1 MTHTPATVTAPLA
14 GVRVVDLTSVLMG
27 PFATQTLAEFG
38 AEVIKVEPPEGD
50 LVRGIGPMRH
60 PGMGAIFIN
69 ANRGKKSVVLDL
81 KTAFGREALLR
92 LAAGADVFAYN
103 LRPQAMQRLGL
114 GWAALRAVNP
124 RLVYA
129 GMFGFARG
137 GPYSALP
144 AYDDIIQGACGIAQ
158 LAGVASGGA
167 PAYAPLALADRAT
180 GLAAVS
186 HVLAALLARA
196 RTGEGC
202 AIDVTMF
209 ETMTRIVLFDHLQ
222 GETFV
227 PAEGPTGYARHLS
240 RYRRPYATAD
250 GWVCALIY
258 SDRHWQRF
266 FDAVGRHDLLERE
279 PELATI
285 EGRTRRIDELYGLVE
300 QELGRR
306 DTASAVALLESID
319 APVMAMR
326 SVDELLSDPHLL
338 ATGFLGEE
346 DHPSEGRLRRI
357 GTGATWHDHPLSTPG
372 PAPRLGE
379 HTREVLAAL
388 GYARDEIER
397 NQNPGADGRAP
408 RPER

>member
-1 MTHTPATVTAPLA
+1 MPHDLSIRNAPLA
-14 GVRVVDLTSVLMG
+14 GVRVIDLTSVLMG

-50 LVRGIGPMRH
+50 LVRGIGPMRNT
-60 PGMGAIFIN
+60 GMGAIFIN

-92 LAAGADVFAYN
+92 LAATADVFAYN

-114 GWAALRAVNP
+114 GRDALRAANP
-124 RLVYA
+124 RLIYV

-144 AYDDIIQGACGIAQ
+144 AYDDIIQGASGIAH
-158 LAGVASGGA
+158 LAGLASAGA

-180 GLAAVS
+180 GLSAVN
-186 HVLAALLARA
+186 HVLAALLARE
-196 RTGEGC
+196 RSGEGC

-209 ETMTRIVLFDHLQ
+209 ETMTRLALFDHLQ

-240 RYRRPYATAD
+240 RYRKPYATRD
-250 GWVCALIY
+250 GWVCAMIY

-266 FDAVGRHDLLERE
+266 FDAVGRRDLLERE

-285 EGRTRRIDELYGLVE
+285 EGRTRRIDALYELVE
-300 QELGRR
+300 QELGAR

-319 APVMAMR
+319 APVMPMH
-326 SVDELLSDPHLL
+326 SVDELLRDPHLL
-338 ATGFLGEE
+338 ATGFYGEE
-346 DHPSEGRLRRI
+346 EHPSEGRLRRV
-357 GTGATWHDHPLSTPG
+357 GAGATWHDQPLPPPG

-379 HTREVLAAL
+379 HTREVLSAL
-388 GYARDEIER
+388 GYAREEIETE
-397 NQNPGADGRAP
+397 
-408 RPER
+408 ERRR

>member
-1 MTHTPATVTAPLA
+1 VTPQSGPSTAPLS

-60 PGMGAIFIN
+60 AGMGAIFIN

-81 KTAFGREALLR
+81 KTAFGRDALLR
-92 LAAGADVFAYN
+92 LAATADVFAYN
-103 LRPQAMQRLGL
+103 LRPQAMDRLGL
-114 GWAALRAVNP
+114 GRDVLRAANP
-124 RLVYA
+124 RLILA

-144 AYDDIIQGACGIAQ
+144 AYDDIIQGASGIAH
-158 LAGVASGGA
+158 LAGLASGGA
-167 PAYAPLALADRAT
+167 PAYAPFALADRAT
-180 GLAAVS
+180 GLSAVN
-186 HVLAALLARA
+186 HVLAALLARE

-209 ETMTRIVLFDHLQ
+209 ETMTRIALLDHLQ

-240 RYRRPYATAD
+240 RYRKPYATRD
-250 GWVCALIY
+250 GWVCAMIY

-266 FDAVGRHDLLERE
+266 FDAVGRRDLLERE

-285 EGRTRRIDELYGLVE
+285 EGRTRRIDALYELVE
-300 QELGRR
+300 RELATR
-306 DTASAVALLESID
+306 DTAEAVALLESID
-319 APVMAMR
+319 APVMPMH
-326 SVDELLSDPHLL
+326 SIDELLRDRHLL
-338 ATGFLGEE
+338 ATGFYGEE
-346 DHPSEGRLRRI
+346 QHPSEGRLRRV
-357 GTGATWHDHPLSTPG
+357 GAGATWHDHALPPPG

-379 HTREVLAAL
+379 HTRELLSAL
-388 GYARDEIER
+388 GYAREQIETEER
-397 NQNPGADGRAP
+397 
-408 RPER
+408 RP

>member
-1 MTHTPATVTAPLA
+1 MTRHADVSPAPLT

-81 KTAFGREALLR
+81 KTAFGRDALLR
-92 LAAGADVFAYN
+92 LVATADVFAYN
-103 LRPQAMQRLGL
+103 LRPQAMDRLGL
-114 GWAALRAVNP
+114 GRDVLRASNP
-124 RLVYA
+124 RLILV

-144 AYDDIIQGACGIAQ
+144 AYDDIIQGASGFAH
-158 LAGVASGGA
+158 LAALASGGA
-167 PAYAPLALADRAT
+167 PAYAPFALADRAT
-180 GLAAVS
+180 GLSAVN
-186 HVLAALLARA
+186 HVLAALLARE

-209 ETMTRIVLFDHLQ
+209 ETMTRIALLDHLQ

-240 RYRRPYATAD
+240 RYRKPYATRD
-250 GWVCALIY
+250 GWVCAMIY

-266 FDAVGRHDLLERE
+266 FDATGRRDLLERE

-285 EGRTRRIDELYGLVE
+285 EGRTRRIDALYELVE
-300 QELGRR
+300 RELATR
-306 DTASAVALLESID
+306 DTADAVALLESID
-319 APVMAMR
+319 APVMPMH
-326 SVDELLSDPHLL
+326 SVDELLRDPHLL
-338 ATGFLGEE
+338 ATGFYGEE
-346 DHPSEGRLRRI
+346 EHPGEGRLRRV
-357 GTGATWHDHPLSTPG
+357 GTGATWHDRALPPPG
-372 PAPRLGE
+372 HAPRLGE
-379 HTREVLAAL
+379 HTREVLTAL
-388 GYARDEIER
+388 GYAREEIETEE
-397 NQNPGADGRAP
+397 GRP
-408 RPER
+408 